1 MEKSVENIRRI
12 AFYCRNSTTH
22 QDYEYQVEQLNRE
35 LARYTDCELVHIYS
49 EKISGFKS
57 EVDRPEMKSL
67 LESVNRDELDEVWCN
82 EFTRLSRDADNLMHI
97 VKQCAERKVCVY
109 FKQQDVRSLNNKK
122 EMTQSARVL
131 IAVLSQF
138 AEFDAEKFRALGKEG
153 KYKKTLDNKYVG
165 GILPLGYT
173 YDEVTKRLL
182 LDTKEKEVVEYIF
195 DSYCNARRSLNKI
208 ADDLNHLMIVDEK
221 YVNKI
226 AKHRKEKTNSRKY
239 NQWSAPSIRGVLK
252 STWYALG
259 YRMYKGEK
267 IMLSDDLKFMSLPIY
282 EKAQELLSNNKVYKR
297 AYKHTYLLSGLLYC
311 SCGEKMFANASGGKD
326 GNMYYCDSKRA
337 RMYNTANVSECK
349 GKQIAIE
356 KIENAIWL
364 LVKNKLYDFKLDLNQ
379 QVDKREEILSQ
390 IQQNNDLI
398 KAIQSKSIVELKE
411 RRKRTINTYNRY
423 GGDVSEFD
431 KEINEIDILIKK
443 EERGIVELESRNK
456 ELEISISDLNLA
468 DELEKHIKEIEA
480 DRELIQTYLK
490 KLIKRITVMPKIE
503 HKGWNVLKIEWA
515 TGIHEDKPTFLFY
528 NPINRFSTPFYYFI
542 SGEVE
547 ISDYNEVYYNDTTVE
562 WDIENSIFHAFE
574 TKQINNRCVASIDE
588 LVEKCRIH
596 YEMFKATFKDK
607 LEGEFS
613 DYQFPAI
620 CLDEEKEKCAVLL
633 GCQPLEILIPFPVKN
648 K

>member
-22 QDYEYQVEQLNRE
+22 QDYEYQIEQLNKE
-35 LARYTDCELVHIYS
+35 LARYRDCELIHIYS

-57 EVDRPEMKSL
+57 EEDRPEMKTL
-67 LESVNRDELDEVWCN
+67 LTSVENGELDEVWVN
-82 EFTRLSRDADNLMHI
+82 EFTRLSRDAENLMSI
-97 VKQCAERKVCVY
+97 VKRCAAKKVCVF
-109 FKQQDVRSLNNKK
+109 FKQQDLRSLNNKG
-122 EMTQSARVL
+122 ELTQSAKVL

-138 AEFDAEKFRALGKEG
+138 AEFDAEKFRSLAKEG

-173 YDEVTKRLL
+173 YDETTKRLL
-182 LDTKEKEVVEYIF
+182 LDAKEKEVVEYIF
-195 DSYCNARRSLNKI
+195 NSYCNGHRSLNKI

-226 AKHRKEKTNSRKY
+226 AKHRRKKTNNRKY

-267 IMLSDDLKFMSLPIY
+267 IMLSDDLKFISLPIY
-282 EKAQELLSNNKVYKR
+282 ERAQELLSNNKVYKK

-337 RMYNTANVSECK
+337 RMYNSANVSECK

-398 KAIQSKSIVELKE
+398 KAIQSKSIIELKE

-423 GGDVSEFD
+423 GGDASEFD
-431 KEINEIDILIKK
+431 KEINEIDVLIKK

-480 DRELIQTYLK
+480 DRELVQKYLK
-490 KLIKRITVMPKIE
+490 KLIKRVTVMPKIE
-503 HKGWNVLKIEWA
+503 HKAWNVLKIEWA

-547 ISDYNEVYYNDTTVE
+547 IGDYDEIYYNDTTVE
-562 WDIENSIFHAFE
+562 WDIENSIFHVFE

-588 LVEKCRIH
+588 LVDKCRVH
-596 YEMFKATFKDK
+596 YEMFRATFKDK

-633 GCQPLEILIPFPVKN
+633 GCQPLEIVIPFPVKN